1 MFQQPSFKISFILLF
16 LSFHF
21 LLSGDSHAI
30 DLLITNDT
38 GTQGRGNFQIEI
50 NSEFAHDSE
59 NGDKADTF
67 EVSPILS
74 YGLTDTVDVV
84 LGAPYQFLRVNESGK
99 KDTANGISDI
109 SLEFK
114 WRFYDK
120 DGLSFALKP
129 GITLPTGDDDKGL
142 GSGRA
147 TYSAFF
153 ITTKELD
160 PWAFHLNLGYTRNEN
175 KADERKN
182 LWHGSLTAVYNLT
195 EKIRLVGN
203 TGLERNTDRNVDT
216 NPAYVLGGLIYSGLE
231 NIDIF
236 FGPKVALNK
245 PETDYS
251 VLAGMAWRF

>member
-1 MFQQPSFKISFILLF
+1 MHRPSFKISFILLLF
-16 LSFHF
+16 IYILS
-21 LLSGDSHAI
+21 LSSDSHAI

-38 GTQGRGNFQIEI
+38 GTQGKGNFQIEI

-59 NGDKADTF
+59 NGDKADAF
-67 EVSPILS
+67 ELSPILS
-74 YGLTDTVDVV
+74 YGLTNTVDVV
-84 LGAPYQFLRVNESGK
+84 LGIPYQFIRVKESGQT
-99 KDTANGISDI
+99 DTANGISDI
-109 SLEFK
+109 SVEFK
-114 WRFYDK
+114 WRFYEK

-129 GITLPTGDDDKGL
+129 GITLPTGDYDKGL

-175 KADERKN
+175 KADERKD
-182 LWHGSLTAVYNLT
+182 LWHGSLTAVYSLT

-203 TGLERNTDRNVDT
+203 TGIERNTDRNVNT

-231 NIDIF
+231 NIDIYA
-236 FGPKVALNK
+236 GPKVALNK

-251 VLAGMAWRF
+251 VLAGLAWKF